1 MTLKIQ
7 QKQDLVHYV
16 SSQNA
21 CQPNATYGELT
32 RNLWH
37 YMLGAK
43 IAQPFYLEKPEDYNI
58 DNQLTQIVID
68 GELVNMYYE
77 AEKTILFNFFSS
89 LLIKSRA
96 GNAVQEINSAS
107 ESSRSRFDK
116 ILNK

>member
-7 QKQDLVHYV
+7 QKKDLVHYV

-77 AEKTILFNFFSS
+77 AEKTILFNFAMGAFDASS
-89 LLIKSRA
+89 DSQIMDLIHQYLD
-96 GNAVQEINSAS
+96 VEP
-107 ESSRSRFDK
+107 EVH
-116 ILNK
+116 LEEW